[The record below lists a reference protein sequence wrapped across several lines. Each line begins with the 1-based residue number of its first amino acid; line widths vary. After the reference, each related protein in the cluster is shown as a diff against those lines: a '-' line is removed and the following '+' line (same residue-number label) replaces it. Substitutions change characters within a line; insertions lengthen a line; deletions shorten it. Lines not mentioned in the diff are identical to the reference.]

1 MAATPLTDLVCK
13 NAKPGQRPGKRPD
26 GTPHPADGK
35 PYKLADGKGLY
46 LQVQPTGGKL
56 WRYDYAYL
64 GKRKTLSYGPYPD
77 VSLERARELHRA
89 ARQELAAG
97 LDPMVRRR
105 QAERDAILA
114 AGTTFEVVAREWLAM
129 QIHWSASYRKAVTDR
144 LERDIFPWVGG
155 RPIAEILP
163 AELLAVLQRV
173 VGRGAAETAR
183 RAKEVCGNIFA
194 YAVATSRAKTNP
206 VEHLKKALP
215 PSTKKKKHFAAIT
228 DPAKMARLLQ
238 AMYKYEGAF
247 VTRCLL
253 HLSSLLFQRPTE
265 LREMQWPEL
274 DLDGRGWGTPM
285 WEIPAEREGNA
296 GDTKITR
303 TGWEAH
309 LVPLPRQAVEL
320 LRDLHQVTGRSRYVF
335 RSPTKP
341 QQPLSEG
348 AARQAL
354 AAMGFKGSASEAAKL
369 RNACAGV
376 VGPYRVV
383 VSRADSTVVSGTPR
397 CCPRDFPTHLS
408 PA

>member
-1 MAATPLTDLVCK
+1 M
-13 NAKPGQRPGKRPD
+13 GKRE
-26 GTPHPADGK
+26 
-35 PYKLADGKGLY
+35 
-46 LQVQPTGGKL
+46 
-56 WRYDYAYL
+56 
-64 GKRKTLSYGPYPD
+64 TLSYGPYPD
-77 VSLERARELHRA
+77 VPLERARELHRA

-97 LDPMVRRR
+97 PDPMERRR

-114 AGTTFEVVAREWLAM
+114 AGTTFEVMAREWLAM
-129 QIHWSASYRKAVTDR
+129 QTHWSASYRKAVTDR

-183 RAKEVCGNIFA
+183 RAKEVCGNVFA

-206 VEHLKKALP
+206 VDHLKKALP

-238 AMYKYEGAF
+238 AMYKHEGAF

-274 DLDGRGWGTPM
+274 DLDGRGWRTPM
-285 WEIPAEREGNA
+285 WEIPAEREGNT

-320 LRDLHQVTGRSRYVF
+320 LRNLHLVTGRSRYVF

-341 QQPLSEG
+341 KQPLSEG

-354 AAMGFKGSASEAAKL
+354 ATMGFKGDMTMHGWRASARTMASERLKVDDRIL
-369 RNACAGV
+369 ELQISHV
-376 VGPYRVV
+376 V
-383 VSRADSTVVSGTPR
+383 ADSLGRAYNRTTFLEERVAFMQQWADYLDALVQQGTSPVVQ
-397 CCPRDFPTHLS
+397 
-408 PA
+408 